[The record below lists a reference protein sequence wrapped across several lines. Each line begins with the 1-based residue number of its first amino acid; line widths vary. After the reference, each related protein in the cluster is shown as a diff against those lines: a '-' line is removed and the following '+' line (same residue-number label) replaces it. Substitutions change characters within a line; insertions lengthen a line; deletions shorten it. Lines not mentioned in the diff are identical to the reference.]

1 MISNAMTAAPISNR
15 SIRRNIWAGVAVAVL
30 LVGSIGTWTMTTHI
44 SGAVIAPGSLV
55 VDGNLRKVQ
64 HPTGGVIGEIHAH
77 DGDRVKT
84 GDVLLRLDATI
95 TRANLAIVVK
105 TLDELRARK
114 ARLEAERDNLES
126 VEYPAELLERQSN
139 RDVARIMSGERKLFD
154 LRRDART
161 GQKAQLRERV
171 GQLRRE
177 VEGIDAQTSTKAKEI
192 VLIQKELAGA
202 RDLWDQNLY
211 PITKLTGLE
220 REATRVEG
228 EHAQLISSV
237 AQVRGRITETELQI
251 VQIDHDLASEVAKEL
266 REIDAKIGEALERKV
281 AAEDQLNRVDIRAPI
296 DGIVHKSTAHTV
308 GGVIGAPGEAIMLIV
323 SESDDLTVE
332 AKVAPQDIDQI
343 HVGQLTSVRFLAFN
357 QRTTPQVP
365 GTVTRISADT
375 VTDERTGVSYYT
387 VRIGIGRA
395 DLKTLGDVRPM
406 PGMPVEA
413 FVSTGNRKVISYLM
427 KPLSEQFE
435 RALRER

>member
-1 MISNAMTAAPISNR
+1 MVNATPKSSR
-15 SIRRNIWAGVAVAVL
+15 SIRRNIWAGIAVAAL
-30 LVGSIGTWTMTTHI
+30 LVGGVGAWATTTEI
-44 SGAVIAPGSLV
+44 SGAVIAPGALV
-55 VDGNLRKVQ
+55 VDSNLRKVQ
-64 HPTGGVIGEIHAH
+64 HPTGGVIGEIHVR

-114 ARLEAERDNLES
+114 ARLEAERDNLET
-126 VEYPAELLERQSN
+126 VAFPAELEERQSDH
-139 RDVARIMSGERKLFD
+139 DVARIMSGERKLFD

-161 GQKAQLRERV
+161 GQKAQLRQRI
-171 GQLRRE
+171 GQLHRE
-177 VEGIDAQTSTKAKEI
+177 VEGLDAQTATKAKEI

-211 PITKLTGLE
+211 PITKLTSLE
-220 REATRVEG
+220 RETTRVEG

-237 AQVRGRITETELQI
+237 AQVQGRISETELQI
-251 VQIDHDLASEVAKEL
+251 VQIDRDLGSEVAKEL
-266 REIDAKIGEALERKV
+266 RETDARIGEALERKI

-296 DGIVHKSTAHTV
+296 GGIVHKSTAHTV
-308 GGVIGAPGEAIMLIV
+308 GGVIGASAESIMLIV
-323 SESDDLTVE
+323 PESDDLTIE

-343 HVGQLTSVRFLAFN
+343 HVGQPTSVRFLAFN

-365 GTVTRISADT
+365 GTVTRISADA
-375 VTDERTGVSYYT
+375 VTDERTGVSFYT
-387 VRIGIGRA
+387 IRIGLDRA
-395 DLKTLGDVRPM
+395 ALEMLGDVRPL

-413 FVSTGNRKVISYLM
+413 FVSTGERKVISYLM
-427 KPLSEQFE
+427 KPLAEQFE